1 MEQLT
6 ELERISRLTYV
17 RKMVA
22 KDGLPLRVGDW
33 WETAPVKEGN
43 GVFVHKLRIRS
54 LTDTREQ
61 RKPRLVHSNLIVDSV
76 SGGLDRVRPD
86 GWRMAFGYF
95 ICDIPPDSRLNLTRV
110 DEKLYPMLNLMLN
123 DLFAEAGLRMRV
135 RGRRNFNVYRDRD
148 NI

>member
-6 ELERISRLTYV
+6 ERERISRLTYV

-33 WETAPVKEGN
+33 WETVPVEEGN

-54 LTDTREQ
+54 LTDTRE
-61 RKPRLVHSNLIVDSV
+61 RKKPRLVHSNLIVDSV
-76 SGGLDRVRPD
+76 SGGLDRVRAD
-86 GWRMAFGYF
+86 GWRIAIGHF

-110 DEKLYPMLNLMLN
+110 DEKLYPMLNLILN

-135 RGRRNFNVYRDRD
+135 RGRRNFHTYRDRD
-148 NI
+148 II

>member
-6 ELERISRLTYV
+6 ERERISRLTYV

-33 WETAPVKEGN
+33 WETAPVKKGN

-76 SGGLDRVRPD
+76 SGGLDRVRAD

>member
-33 WETAPVKEGN
+33 WETAPVEKGN

-76 SGGLDRVRPD
+76 SGGLDRVRAD

>member
-6 ELERISRLTYV
+6 ERERISRLTYV

-33 WETAPVKEGN
+33 WETVPVEEGN

-54 LTDTREQ
+54 LTDTRGQ
-61 RKPRLVHSNLIVDSV
+61 KTRIVHSNLIVDSV
-76 SGGLDRVRPD
+76 SGGLDRVRAD
-86 GWRMAFGYF
+86 GWRIPFAHF
-95 ICDIPPDSRLNLTRV
+95 ICDKPPDSRLNLTRV

>member
-1 MEQLT
+1 
-6 ELERISRLTYV
+6 
-17 RKMVA
+17 MVA

-33 WETAPVKEGN
+33 WETVPVEEGN

-54 LTDTREQ
+54 LTDTRE
-61 RKPRLVHSNLIVDSV
+61 RKKPRLVHSNLIVDSV
-76 SGGLDRVRPD
+76 SGGLDRVRAD

-110 DEKLYPMLNLMLN
+110 DEKLYPMLNLILN

-135 RGRRNFNVYRDRD
+135 RGRRNFHTYRDRD
-148 NI
+148 II

>member
-6 ELERISRLTYV
+6 ERERISRLTYV

-33 WETAPVKEGN
+33 WETAPVEKGN

-61 RKPRLVHSNLIVDSV
+61 KKPRLVHSNLIVDSV
-76 SGGLDRVRPD
+76 SGGLDRVRAE